1 MGKHTVPIELGGSSH
16 IGHKRRNWLVSLD
29 LQQMAMVMRDL
40 QITAEKTSH

>member
-1 MGKHTVPIELGGSSH
+1 MGKHTVPIELGGLSH